1 MAGLPGIIGRTARF
15 VVAPL
20 SRMDLFILALLM
32 GTYMPSESLTD
43 VCVGADEPE
52 PACKQSRVPRM
63 ACLWPHLITLL
74 IRFPMVPETVS
85 GKDSWP
91 EEWSPSLWRLLMVL
105 SLRRSPA
112 RLEWS
117 WI

>member
-1 MAGLPGIIGRTARF
+1 MARLTGVIGRTARF
-15 VVAPL
+15 EVAPL
-20 SRMDLFILALLM
+20 SRMDLFILDLLM
-32 GTYMPSESLTD
+32 DMYMLSESLTD

-52 PACKQSRVPRM
+52 PACKQSQVRRM

-74 IRFPMVPETVS
+74 IRFPMVPETVY

-91 EEWSPSLWRLLMVL
+91 EEWSPSLWQLLMVL

-112 RLEWS
+112 RLE
-117 WI
+117 